1 MAKGAIRSRTLWK
14 KIPAIEKPAN
24 LAARKRWTAKKRA
37 ANRSVVIKSDGN
49 VDHTAQSSR
58 AGDTMTQLKRWAVSR
73 TKGGAKAKLTNDK
86 QLVYQFPLLLC
97 FFRGDRGGMGE
108 KLATEAMKS
117 LDYWDLD
124 SDHFLDMVFLGWE
137 DGPQGSAPIFDAKDF
152 LAAKKYIEKQ
162 SKWKYSGESDI
173 LMLNYIYDGT
183 DVALDF
189 SETITLRVE
198 DMLRNKTV
206 SSLDKLI
213 HDLIEAAKSTPN
225 PTVWKISDKIG
236 IQLGRKALWDT
247 IISTFLGKLGKVYQS
262 FRPFAVCNLSR

>member
-1 MAKGAIRSRTLWK
+1 MAKAAIRKRILSKDL
-14 KIPAIEKPAN
+14 PAIEHETH
-24 LAARKRWTAKKRA
+24 LAARKRWTVKR
-37 ANRSVVIKSDGN
+37 K
-49 VDHTAQSSR
+49 TASR
-58 AGDTMTQLKRWAVSR
+58 AKDIRIDKPVRKSSTSPKQDDTLSQLKQWAKSR
-73 TKGGAKAKLTNDK
+73 TRGGAKAKLTRDD
-86 QLVYQFPLLLC
+86 QLVYKFPLLLC

-108 KLATEAMKS
+108 NLATEAMKS

-137 DGPQGSAPIFDAKDF
+137 DGLDGSPPSFDAKDF
-152 LAAKKYIEKQ
+152 LAAKNSIEKQ

-173 LMLNYIYDGT
+173 LMLNYVYDGT

-198 DMLRNKTV
+198 EMLRNKTV

-225 PTVWKISDKIG
+225 ATVWKISDKIG

-247 IISTFLGKLGKVYQS
+247 ITSTFFGKLNKVYKS
-262 FRPFAVCNLSR
+262 FRPFAVCNLSQ